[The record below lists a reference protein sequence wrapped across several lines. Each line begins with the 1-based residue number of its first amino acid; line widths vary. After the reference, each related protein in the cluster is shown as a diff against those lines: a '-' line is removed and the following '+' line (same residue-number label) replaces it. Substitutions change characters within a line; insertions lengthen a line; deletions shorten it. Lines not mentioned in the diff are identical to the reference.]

1 MTRLPVSQLRKWI
14 RNLEEEARPGSSAN
28 PTYPAYPPTSAPAK
42 AQAKPKP
49 VRPPKAS
56 LEPSVS
62 ALASQR
68 TPRRAA
74 AGAVARLR
82 IVLHEHDDLDDE
94 ESEED
99 ATAEE
104 EEEEEELAVEE
115 EAEEADEEATPRH
128 FAAIRAQLGP
138 LRHTTPLCPHYMCRQ
153 VEISASM
160 RRILVEWLIE
170 LHDELGLPTEA
181 LLHGIHHVD
190 RFLAAQSV
198 RKEALQL
205 VGAVALMTACN
216 SFCKL
221 PTQVRP

>member
-82 IVLHEHDDLDDE
+82 IVLHEHDNLDDE

-99 ATAEE
+99 ATGE
-104 EEEEEELAVEE
+104 EE
-115 EAEEADEEATPRH
+115 EAEGGGKEVSATDGASDDGLSFGDSPPSTPR
-128 FAAIRAQLGP
+128 G
-138 LRHTTPLCPHYMCRQ
+138 
-153 VEISASM
+153 V
-160 RRILVEWLIE
+160 
-170 LHDELGLPTEA
+170 DELAG
-181 LLHGIHHVD
+181 
-190 RFLAAQSV
+190 
-198 RKEALQL
+198 
-205 VGAVALMTACN
+205 GADW
-216 SFCKL
+216 S
-221 PTQVRP
+221 RR

>member
-28 PTYPAYPPTSAPAK
+28 PTYPAYPPTAAPAK

-49 VRPPKAS
+49 VRSPKAS
-56 LEPSVS
+56 LEPSMS

-99 ATAEE
+99 ATGE
-104 EEEEEELAVEE
+104 EE
-115 EAEEADEEATPRH
+115 EAEGGGKEVSATDGASDDGLSFGDSPPSTPR
-128 FAAIRAQLGP
+128 G
-138 LRHTTPLCPHYMCRQ
+138 
-153 VEISASM
+153 V
-160 RRILVEWLIE
+160 
-170 LHDELGLPTEA
+170 DELAG
-181 LLHGIHHVD
+181 
-190 RFLAAQSV
+190 
-198 RKEALQL
+198 
-205 VGAVALMTACN
+205 GADW
-216 SFCKL
+216 S
-221 PTQVRP
+221 RR